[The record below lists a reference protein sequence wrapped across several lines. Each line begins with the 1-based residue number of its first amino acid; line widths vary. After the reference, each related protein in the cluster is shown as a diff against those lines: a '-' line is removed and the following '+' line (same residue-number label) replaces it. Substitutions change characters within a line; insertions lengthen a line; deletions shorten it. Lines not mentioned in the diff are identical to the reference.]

1 MSDDFLS
8 FDEKVSILKKV
19 LLEKGVEVDGLSE
32 LLAETQY
39 PEVRRSNTFSCPA
52 CQTALQ
58 FRMNVVVKSVVDP
71 ATGAEYKRS
80 VDLAK
85 KLSEAQDSRLES
97 NELLQFLKDT
107 KLFDAFLDAW
117 KQLPASHIRPKNL
130 ERHMLT
136 FLELA
141 VETSIPSH
149 VKRKLQSELNAA
161 RLSVLSHGV
170 MSAVVADGVVKMFAP
185 SSLMRGES
193 LGTIK
198 VAGGELTATSD
209 TRSLS
214 YWVRTKYGYVEG
226 RGALWEE
233 LRRKSKGDFAKACS

>member
-161 RLSVLSHGV
+161 
-170 MSAVVADGVVKMFAP
+170 VVADGVVKMFAP